1 MKLVLHLAWNPI
13 SIDLSFISMC
23 RCRCQFERKL
33 SSPTGWQNCKFH
45 WPGYNSIARR
55 QPVLGLRVLVFAIA
69 LAGLHWLQFGCGL
82 CLSAGLQ
89 LPQNLARKIF
99 SIMMA
104 VWNCRIFQLTSGLP
118 GIGDGNW
125 DGPCLRAQLPAW
137 KWNFFAATK
146 RTNRCF
152 SSKSARHK
160 GESIKAIYALN
171 CHHCSTCSS
180 CC

>member
-33 SSPTGWQNCKFH
+33 SSSTGWQNCKFH

-55 QPVLGLRVLVFAIA
+55 QPALGLRVLVFAIA

-118 GIGDGNW
+118 W
-125 DGPCLRAQLPAW
+125 HRWWQLGW
-137 KWNFFAATK
+137 TM
-146 RTNRCF
+146 
-152 SSKSARHK
+152 SKSSVASLK
-160 GESIKAIYALN
+160 MEFL
-171 CHHCSTCSS
+171 CSNKKNKSLFQ
-180 CC
+180 